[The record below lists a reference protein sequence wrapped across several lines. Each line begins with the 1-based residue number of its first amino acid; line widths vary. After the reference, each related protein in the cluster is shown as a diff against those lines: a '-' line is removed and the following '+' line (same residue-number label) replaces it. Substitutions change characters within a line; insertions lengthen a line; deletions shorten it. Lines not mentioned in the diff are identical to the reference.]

1 MKKPDCIIDNG
12 EYEEPNVF
20 ESESESILFDAYL
33 EQQKYIEYL
42 ESKVNDVVSD
52 DVNEPFYCDI
62 IEGEEG
68 YRCKEQ
74 CMSCRSIEDKLTKQ

>member
-1 MKKPDCIIDNG
+1 MKEMKKPDCIIDNG

-42 ESKVNDVVSD
+42 ESKVNNVVLD
-52 DVNEPFYCDI
+52 DVIKCEKC
-62 IEGEEG
+62 G
-68 YRCKEQ
+68 
-74 CMSCRSIEDKLTKQ
+74 SIEMYQYTKTKDKCEDCGHIQSVL